1 MLTEGSRER
10 RELAAL
16 IKQARMAALTAT
28 GRRMTQRE
36 LGDLIGYSQ
45 GNINKIESASVP
57 IEPDTVE
64 KIIVHTRV
72 GAGTAARMR
81 DLAPYAAVGTPYAG
95 TRRTI
100 PRYATRYIAAEV
112 AAREIL
118 SWHELRLPGP
128 LQSEHFMLRQFGT
141 RPIDVAPL
149 MRSRLD
155 RRGVFH
161 QPDLGRYACVLAQE
175 ALERAGHAFGR
186 EVLLDELDYLL
197 RLNDPTHPRYEV
209 DERTRVQVLP
219 ADRGLPHLPGDFS
232 ILRPIHGKD
241 FVYVEHVA
249 GADYPDSPDGVGNA
263 QRAWDELQGA
273 ALNRNATN
281 DFLRHLRERWR
292 R

>member
-1 MLTEGSRER
+1 MPTESSRER
-10 RELAAL
+10 RELADL
-16 IKQARMAALTAT
+16 IKKARTAVRTAA

-45 GNINKIESASVP
+45 GNINKIESAAVP

-64 KIIVHTRV
+64 KIIMHTR
-72 GAGTAARMR
+72 ASAETAARMR
-81 DLAPYAAVGTPYAG
+81 DLAPYAAVGAPYSGA
-95 TRRTI
+95 RRATA
-100 PRYATRYIAAEV
+100 RYATRYIQAEV

-141 RPIDVAPL
+141 RPIDVSPL
-149 MRSRLD
+149 MRRRLD
-155 RRGVFH
+155 RRRIFH
-161 QPDLGRYACVLAQE
+161 QPDLHRYNCVLAQE
-175 ALERAGHAFGR
+175 ALDRAYHAFGR
-186 EVLLDELDYLL
+186 EVMLDELDYLL
-197 RLNDPTHPRYEV
+197 RLNDPDDPRYEV
-209 DERTRVQVLP
+209 DTRTCVQVLP
-219 ADRGLPHLPGDFS
+219 AERGLPHLPGDFS

-273 ALNRNATN
+273 ALDRHDTN
-281 DFLRHLRERWR
+281 DFLRRLRCRLAG
-292 R
+292 